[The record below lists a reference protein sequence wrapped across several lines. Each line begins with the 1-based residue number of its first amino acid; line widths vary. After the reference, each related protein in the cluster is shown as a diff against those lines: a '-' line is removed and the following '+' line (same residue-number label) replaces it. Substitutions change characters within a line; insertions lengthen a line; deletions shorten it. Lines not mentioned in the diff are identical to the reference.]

1 MPKFI
6 VRAKETV
13 YYFKEVEA
21 RSEAEVIRLIE
32 CHDIE
37 FDTGDIS
44 DAEDFKMLEIE
55 QEKRYG

>member
-13 YYFKEVEA
+13 YYWKEVEA
-21 RSEAEVIRLIE
+21 RSESEVIRLIE

-37 FDTGDIS
+37 FDIGDIS
-44 DAEDFKMLEIE
+44 DTEDFKMLEIE

>member
-13 YYFKEVEA
+13 YYWKEVEA
-21 RSEAEVIRLIE
+21 RSESEVIRLLE

-44 DAEDFKMLEIE
+44 DSEDFQTLDIE
-55 QEKRYG
+55 EEKRYA